1 MGITIS
7 NLYSVSFLS
16 GQYINGSGRW
26 SVGETKH
33 ELPAVTQ
40 YLSVML
46 EEGESLKMC
55 QNDMTSAFY
64 LFRYRRAGSGFWLST

>member
-33 ELPAVTQ
+33 EHVR
-40 YLSVML
+40 
-46 EEGESLKMC
+46 G
-55 QNDMTSAFY
+55 
-64 LFRYRRAGSGFWLST
+64 